1 MIPKDKPHYLR
12 QRRERIEKARW
23 DDAGLTYQKG
33 KSLTRELARHSSTE
47 IHQHLAASS
56 TNIQRQIGASSADL
70 KRHIDYRLGHSTAD
84 EPQNTAEKIQK
95 LLQDKKRTTLELHQ
109 LREIEKA
116 EKATAKGAKGTGA
129 NGKGKGAKGKQQMP
143 FRHACFSAEDVQP
156 LVEAGGPP
164 APLDMAELQWMI
176 DDLD

>member
-1 MIPKDKPHYLR
+1 M
-12 QRRERIEKARW
+12 
-23 DDAGLTYQKG
+23 
-33 KSLTRELARHSSTE
+33 
-47 IHQHLAASS
+47 AASS

-116 EKATAKGAKGTGA
+116 EKATAKGAKG
-129 NGKGKGAKGKQQMP
+129 KGKGAKGKQQIEEVEEQMP